1 MRGRSAL
8 TGWRFG
14 AAIRYSTRMPANA
27 TKSPR
32 QYWVDFLDSV
42 ERAREELGSPNVIWY
57 RGHSNAAWK
66 LLPTLVRFQNGYD
79 LEQEAFHEFKR
90 AGARLFA
97 KRDNDW
103 EILFDMQ
110 HYWIPTRL
118 LDWTE
123 SLGVAIAFIAFTQYQ
138 GDEDSVLY
146 ILDPAALNRRSGLN
160 EIKRVPD
167 DVEFGYR
174 RIYWEKKPFAP
185 RYPIAAIPTMQSDR
199 LFAQRGVFTIHGDD
213 PSPVEA
219 LCPEAVKRV
228 ILTRAAKPAA
238 REFVEYANL
247 NEYTIYPDIVGM
259 AGHIR
264 KKLFHI

>member
-1 MRGRSAL
+1 MAKPFAGRYPVKMP
-8 TGWRFG
+8 TR
-14 AAIRYSTRMPANA
+14 AI
-27 TKSPR
+27 KSPR
-32 QYWVDFLDSV
+32 HHWVDFLDDV
-42 ERAREELGSPNVIWY
+42 EEAREQLGSPKIVWY
-57 RGHSNAAWK
+57 RGHSNATWS
-66 LLPTLVRFQNGYD
+66 LLPTLVRIRNGYA

-97 KRDNDW
+97 KRDSDW

-123 SLGVAIAFIAFTQYQ
+123 SLGVAIAFIAFTQYR
-138 GDEDSVLY
+138 GDEDSALY
-146 ILDPAALNRRSGLN
+146 ILDPAALNRRSGLT
-160 EIKRVPD
+160 EIKHVPD
-167 DVEFGYR
+167 DADFLYR
-174 RIYWEKKPFAP
+174 PIYWEKKPFAP

-213 PSPVEA
+213 PAPVEII
-219 LCPEAVKRV
+219 CPEAVKRV
-228 ILTRAAKPAA
+228 VLKREAKPAA

-264 KKLFHI
+264 KKLFGL